1 MLGLGQEATCTITND
16 DNAPKLHLRKVVVND
31 IGGTKTVADVTL
43 TANGGGA
50 NDLSGTSPVDSGAD
64 LKADTFALSETNL
77 PGYTADRKSVVE
89 GTQAG
94 ANVMLGL
101 GQEATC
107 TITNDDNAPKLQL
120 RRVVV
125 NDNGGPK
132 TVADVTLTANGAGA
146 NDLSGTSPVDSGA
159 DLKADTF
166 ALSETNLPGYTAS
179 AWVCQG
185 GTQTGSNVM
194 HIRREHARC
203 TVTRAD
209 SAPKLHLRKV
219 VVNDNGGTKTV
230 ADVTL

>member
-16 DNAPKLHLRKVVVND
+16 DNAPVLHLRKVVVND
-31 IGGTKTVADVTL
+31 NGGT
-43 TANGGGA
+43 
-50 NDLSGTSPVDSGAD
+50 
-64 LKADTFALSETNL
+64 
-77 PGYTADRKSVVE
+77 
-89 GTQAG
+89 
-94 ANVMLGL
+94 
-101 GQEATC
+101 
-107 TITNDDNAPKLQL
+107 
-120 RRVVV
+120 
-125 NDNGGPK
+125 K

-194 HIRREHARC
+194 LGLGQEATCTTTIDDHA
-203 TVTRAD
+203 
-209 SAPKLHLRKV
+209 PNLHLLMV

-230 ADVTL
+230 ADVTLTATAPFPYTTLFRSPVDSGADLKADTFALSETNLPGYTASAWVCQGGTQTGSNVMLGLG